1 MSAKLLDGRLV
12 DWMGEGFG
20 FLVGFLD
27 MNGYEGFGF
36 LDMNGFLV
44 GLADGQING

>member
-12 DWMGEGFG
+12 DWMGE
-20 FLVGFLD
+20 
-27 MNGYEGFGF
+27 
-36 LDMNGFLV
+36 DMNGFLV